1 MIGFLSGWVISMVL
15 LLSTSCISK
24 YGYYLYCTDV
34 KIPFAP
40 LYIPFLPKDHLVFG
54 LEFFCWW
61 FCFMVYMIA
70 VKSRRKI
77 KPFSVFTK
85 WSWANEGI
93 IFKET
98 KELIDGRDRNKQN

>member
-1 MIGFLSGWVISMVL
+1 
-15 LLSTSCISK
+15 
-24 YGYYLYCTDV
+24 
-34 KIPFAP
+34 
-40 LYIPFLPKDHLVFG
+40 
-54 LEFFCWW
+54 
-61 FCFMVYMIA
+61 MIA

-93 IFKET
+93 IFEET